1 MKLVKYLII
10 LVFTLV
16 WGLFLLAVAPSVAN
30 PFNFQIIVTFIYC
43 LLIYLVW
50 PLGTSYSDVAF
61 NRFYIVMGIGTFLV
75 ASHVLLNNQCPTF
88 PFSPVPINYQ
98 SSGIAAAILFTC
110 IYLGK
115 VPTSLLLCLLG
126 GRLIYMGYTK
136 KPNQSF
142 KRDLLKQA
150 P

>member
-1 MKLVKYLII
+1 MRIVKYLIVFVLTLL
-10 LVFTLV
+10 LVV
-16 WGLFLLAVAPSVAN
+16 LLSSSQSVAK
-30 PFNFQIIVTFIYC
+30 PSIFQAVVTSIYS

-50 PLGTSYSDVAF
+50 PVGTSYSAVAF
-61 NRFYIVMGIGTFLV
+61 NRLYIVMGIGTFLV
-75 ASHVLLNNQCPTF
+75 ASYVVLNNECPTF
-88 PFSPVPINYQ
+88 PVSPVPVNFQ

-115 VPTSLLLCLLG
+115 VSTSLLLGLLG

-136 KPNQSF
+136 KPNPSF
-142 KRDLLKQA
+142 KWDWLKPA